1 MAITL
6 SNYYN
11 QYIGPNPNIL
21 IDDFYFQPGGPTIPN
36 PNNPNNNDYTS
47 PGTTFGNNP
56 TPFIVNP
63 ISSELVEASI
73 AQPMTRDTL
82 GGRAIAGGIDT
93 DRINHFLATPEGNI
107 FVTKQ
112 QGLQRMNS
120 KIPFEG
126 QENNTRIF
134 DIDNLVEQVGLEA
147 VGKHIERHGS
157 PAAKLEY
164 PDNQGVYSS
173 IYGQNPL
180 APFGSLTSGFSSL
193 TGNERSFDSSI
204 INLYDKLSPVNIA
217 NDVLGIFGASGVIN
231 EVSNLFGSIGPTL
244 GQFGLDVPGFQGGV
258 GSEWFSYNGGPKS
271 SFGDGKT
278 EHRRWV
284 VSNDDPTG
292 TKGVAPNPLVTLV
305 PSLNNLFP
313 DLPVISSTAIKGLP
327 GTLQGLNREGLS
339 LDARAGIGDV
349 GSRTAVAQGSL
360 FGVSPLAN
368 RRDLTKSNPSSIDKI
383 NNLSLLKG
391 PISTKAGINQ
401 ELIDIIGNKVQP
413 EDLHEDLIRFRFE
426 AINNNKPTEEAI
438 YTIFRAFLNNISD
451 RFGANWTDNQY
462 VGRGEKFFIYNG
474 FTRDI
479 SFNFTIAPQTRDEVK
494 PLIQKL
500 NFLTSNIM
508 PDYNSA
514 GRMRGPFMKLT
525 IGDYFVSLPGFI
537 SSLTYTIK
545 DEAPWDIALY
555 KSKEVTPQAAE
566 RALDNPGTNVRGL
579 LNDLKGDQDFFGNE
593 RQLPH
598 MIDVSVSY
606 TPIHDFL
613 PKKGTNDVFYILGK
627 DDSWITELPPMEG
640 WGNEN
645 LEKEKELSRKEQR
658 KQKRESRR
666 AERRINRNPENF
678 RPIDGPS
685 F

>member
-6 SNYYN
+6 SNYYD
-11 QYIGPNPNIL
+11 QYTDGNTTGL
-21 IDDFYFQPGGPTIPN
+21 FSQPGGPTIPN

-93 DRINHFLATPEGNI
+93 DRINHFLATPKGNM

-180 APFGSLTSGFSSL
+180 APFGSLTSGFTSL

-204 INLYDKLSPVNIA
+204 INLYGKLSPANIVNDA
-217 NDVLGIFGASGVIN
+217 LGIFGASGMVS
-231 EVSNLFGSIGPTL
+231 EASNLLGSIGPTL
-244 GQFGLDVPGFQGGV
+244 GQFGLDIDGFQGGV

-305 PSLNNLFP
+305 PALNNLFP
-313 DLPVISSTAIKGLP
+313 DLPVISSTAIRGLP

-339 LDARAGIGDV
+339 LDARAGIGEV
-349 GSRTAVAQGSL
+349 ASRTATVQGSL
-360 FGVSPLAN
+360 FGISGLAN
-368 RRDLTKSNPSSIDKI
+368 RRDLTKSNEKSIDKI
-383 NNLSLLKG
+383 NNISLLRG
-391 PISTKAGINQ
+391 PSADKKTG
-401 ELIDIIGNKVQP
+401 DIIRILEDKKGNFIKP
-413 EDLHEDLIRFRFE
+413 DTLPKDLVKFRFE
-426 AINNNKPTEEAI
+426 SIDNDSPTESI
-438 YTIFRAFLNNISD
+438 FVIFRAFLSNISD
-451 RFGANWTDNQY
+451 RFGAQWSDNQY

-474 FTRDI
+474 FDRDI
-479 SFNFTIAPQTRDEVK
+479 SFNFNIAPQTRDEVK

-500 NFLTSNIM
+500 NFLTSNLA

-537 SSLTYTIK
+537 SSLTYTIR
-545 DEAPWDIALY
+545 DETPWDIALY
-555 KSKEVTPQAAE
+555 E
-566 RALDNPGTNVRGL
+566 
-579 LNDLKGDQDFFGNE
+579 DQDSKFGRNE
-593 RQLPH
+593 RELPH

-606 TPIHDFL
+606 KPIHDFL
-613 PKKGTNDVFYILGK
+613 PKKGTNDVFYMLGRG
-627 DDSWITELPPMEG
+627 DEWITELPPM
-640 WGNEN
+640 N
-645 LEKEKELSRKEQR
+645 
-658 KQKRESRR
+658 
-666 AERRINRNPENF
+666 NF
-678 RPIDGPS
+678 EEPIDDEEYEFDFDEAEFEMNNTTNQILNEGLGHFEPFNTS
-685 F
+685 NLA

>member
-1 MAITL
+1 MAIISL
-6 SNYYN
+6 NHYYN
-11 QYIGPNPNIL
+11 EYVLGVNINPL
-21 IDDFYFQPGGPTIPN
+21 YSQPGGPTIPN
-36 PNNPNNNDYTS
+36 PNNPNSNNYTS
-47 PGTTFGNNP
+47 PGTTLGNNP

-63 ISSELVEASI
+63 ISLEMVEASI

-93 DRINHFLATPEGNI
+93 DRINHFLDTPEGNI

-112 QGLQRMNS
+112 QGLQRMNP

-204 INLYDKLSPVNIA
+204 INLYDKLSPANIVNDA
-217 NDVLGIFGASGVIN
+217 LGIFGASGIVS
-231 EVSNLFGSIGPTL
+231 EASNLLGSIGPTL
-244 GQFGLDVPGFQGGV
+244 GQFGLDIPGFQGGV

-305 PSLNNLFP
+305 PALNNLFP
-313 DLPVISSTAIKGLP
+313 DLPVISTTAIRGLP
-327 GTLQGLNREGLS
+327 GTLQGLNRKGLS
-339 LDARAGIGDV
+339 LDARAGIGEV
-349 GSRTAVAQGSL
+349 ASRTATVQGSL
-360 FGVSPLAN
+360 FGISGLAN
-368 RRDLTKSNPSSIDKI
+368 RRDLTKSNEKSIDKI
-383 NNLSLLKG
+383 NNISLLKG
-391 PISTKAGINQ
+391 PMANKKTGNIIQN
-401 ELIDIIGNKVQP
+401 LIDKNGFHVK
-413 EDLHEDLIRFRFE
+413 EDEIPKDLVKFRFE
-426 AINNNKPTEEAI
+426 SIGNDQLEESENI
-438 YTIFRAFLNNISD
+438 FIIFRAFLSNISD
-451 RFGANWTDNQY
+451 RFGATWTDNQY

-479 SFNFTIAPQTRDEVK
+479 TFNFTVAAQTRDEMK
-494 PLIQKL
+494 PLMQKL
-500 NFLTSNIM
+500 NFLASNLA
-508 PDYNSA
+508 PDYNDA
-514 GRMRGPFMKLT
+514 GRMRGPFMRLT

-537 SSLTYTIK
+537 SSLNYTIK
-545 DEAPWDIALY
+545 DDAPWDIALY
-555 KSKEVTPQAAE
+555 KDV
-566 RALDNPGTNVRGL
+566 DN
-579 LNDLKGDQDFFGNE
+579 KFGKNE
-593 RQLPH
+593 RELPH

-613 PKKGTNDVFYILGK
+613 PKKGTNDVFYILGVGDK
-627 DDSWITELPPMEG
+627 WIEDDLPEMNIDWRDKSFEDIDDEEDISLT
-640 WGNEN
+640 NREI
-645 LEKEKELSRKEQR
+645 RRDQR
-658 KQKRESRR
+658 DINRLDRQGRRADRQAER
-666 AERRINRNPENF
+666 AERRINNNPENF
-678 RPIDGPS
+678 RPYDGPS

>member
-6 SNYYN
+6 SNYYD
-11 QYIGPNPNIL
+11 QYTNGNTTGL
-21 IDDFYFQPGGPTIPN
+21 FSQPGGPTIPN

-93 DRINHFLATPEGNI
+93 TRINNFLATPEGNV

-217 NDVLGIFGASGVIN
+217 NDVLGIFGASGVVN

-313 DLPVISSTAIKGLP
+313 DLPVISSTAIRGLP

-349 GSRTAVAQGSL
+349 ASRTAIAQGSL
-360 FGVSPLAN
+360 FGISGLAN
-368 RRDLTKSNPSSIDKI
+368 RRDLTKSNEKSIDKI

-391 PISTKAGINQ
+391 PMADKKTGDIIKN
-401 ELIDIIGNKVQP
+401 LIDKNGFNVKENEIPK
-413 EDLHEDLIRFRFE
+413 DLVKFRFE
-426 AINNNKPTEEAI
+426 AIDNNSLTESI
-438 YTIFRAFLNNISD
+438 FIIFRAFLSNISD
-451 RFGANWTDNQY
+451 RFGANWSDNQY

-474 FTRDI
+474 FDRDI
-479 SFNFTIAPQTRDEVK
+479 SFNFSIAPQTRDEVK

-500 NFLTSNIM
+500 NFLSSNLA

-545 DEAPWDIALY
+545 DEAPWDVALY
-555 KSKEVTPQAAE
+555 E
-566 RALDNPGTNVRGL
+566 
-579 LNDLKGDQDFFGNE
+579 DQDSKFGKNE
-593 RQLPH
+593 RELPH

-606 TPIHDFL
+606 KPIHDFL
-613 PKKGTNDVFYILGK
+613 PKKGTNDVFYMLGVGDEWIENDLPKMNINWRDKSFEDIDDEEDISLTNREIRK
-627 DDSWITELPPMEG
+627 D
-640 WGNEN
+640 
-645 LEKEKELSRKEQR
+645 QR
-658 KQKRESRR
+658 DINRLDRQGKRADRQ
-666 AERRINRNPENF
+666 AEREARKNQRGNPNLAN
-678 RPIDGPS
+678 PS
-685 F
+685 IPLRVWTYPPT